1 MKHQLGSPAQ
11 LGKLADPHSMKRFLW
26 KMQGGTAP
34 VRSHGFPRVP
44 SGFLRV
50 PSGFPRVPSGF
61 LRTNPLTTIQMGL
74 RIEAANPLL
83 CSQHPL

>member
-1 MKHQLGSPAQ
+1 MKDQLGSPAQ
-11 LGKLADPHSMKRFLW
+11 LGKLADPPSIKRFLW

-34 VRSHGFPRVP
+34 VRSPGFPRVP

-50 PSGFPRVPSGF
+50 PSGF
-61 LRTNPLTTIQMGL
+61 LRTNPLTTIQLGL

>member
-1 MKHQLGSPAQ
+1 MKDQLGSPAQ
-11 LGKLADPHSMKRFLW
+11 LGKLADPPSIKRFLW

-34 VRSHGFPRVP
+34 VRSP
-44 SGFLRV
+44 
-50 PSGFPRVPSGF
+50 GFPRVPSGF
-61 LRTNPLTTIQMGL
+61 LRTNPLTTIQLGL